1 MKKVLSVLAL
11 GAMLFSCGNEAQ
23 TTSND
28 ALILKL
34 NLKEGEVYTQNFKI
48 SIDLDQELM
57 GQEVE
62 SFITMNM
69 VYSNKVVD
77 FKNGEYTIASKFE
90 EINMEM
96 KNDMMNFSMSSEKI
110 DESNPMNAMMSRA
123 MRGMKK
129 STLTMIMDEYGKIKE
144 ITGFDKMMENAFAD
158 NPDLSPEIQAQIKAQ
173 LAQSINEEALKTQM
187 SYTSQFYK
195 KEEMKVGDTWNVET
209 PKTDLVPFNMNT
221 EYTLKEI
228 TDETVIVT
236 GKSKMENVESVVT
249 EGLEM
254 TAEGVMDI
262 ELTINRSTGWVKTA
276 LITQDITTLTITNVN
291 GEKMEMPMH
300 MVSKIEITE

>member
-1 MKKVLSVLAL
+1 MKKVLSILAL

-28 ALILKL
+28 AVILKL

-123 MRGMKK
+123 MRGLKK

-187 SYTSQFYK
+187 AYTSQFYK
-195 KEEMKVGDTWNVET
+195 KGEMKVGDTWNVET
-209 PKTDLVPFNMNT
+209 KKTDLVPFNMNT

-236 GKSKMENVESVVT
+236 GKSKMENVESAVS
-249 EGLEM
+249 EGVEM
-254 TAEGVMDI
+254 TAEGVMDV
-262 ELTINRSTGWVKTA
+262 ELTINKSTGWVKTA